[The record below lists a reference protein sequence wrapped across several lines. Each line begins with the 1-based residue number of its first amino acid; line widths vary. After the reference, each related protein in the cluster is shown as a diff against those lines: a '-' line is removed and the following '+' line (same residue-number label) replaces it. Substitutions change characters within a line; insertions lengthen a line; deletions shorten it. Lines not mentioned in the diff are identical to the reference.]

1 MPEFQTPEPIAVT
14 VDMAAG
20 SIRVIAG
27 DRSDTAVDVRPHTET
42 KDDDVRAAEE
52 TRVDYAAGRLTVKGP
67 KSWLRSLG
75 PGVGPAIDVTVELPE
90 GSSLDVSSWT
100 SLVCEGR
107 LGKVEVKTSLGDIRV
122 QSAAELR
129 AKTSMGDVTVG
140 RVDGRCDVDTSAG
153 TVRIGEVDGPAVA
166 KTSTGGLAVGEVTGE
181 LRLAT
186 SHGDI
191 TVDRALS
198 SVVAKTAAGS
208 VRIDHVVR
216 GHVQLDTS
224 YGDLTVGVN
233 DGTPAWL
240 DLNSKSGR
248 VHSELEA
255 STAPGEG
262 DEPVEIRGR
271 TVFGDILVRR
281 A

>member
-27 DRSDTAVDVRPHTET
+27 DRGDTTVDVRPHSET

-67 KSWLRSLG
+67 KSWLRSLR
-75 PGVGPAIDVTVELPE
+75 PGVGPAIDVTIELPE
-90 GSSLDVSSWT
+90 GSSLEVSSWT

-107 LGKVEVKTSLGDIRV
+107 LGRIDVKSSLGDIRV
-122 QSAAELR
+122 ESAAELR
-129 AKTSMGDVTVG
+129 AKTSMGDVIVG
-140 RVDGRCDVDTSAG
+140 RVDGPCDVDTSAG
-153 TVRIGEVDGPAVA
+153 TVRIGAVDGPAVA
-166 KTSTGGLAVGEVTGE
+166 KTSTGELAIGEVTGD

-198 SVVAKTAAGS
+198 SVAAKTAAGN
-208 VRIDHVVR
+208 VRVDHVVR
-216 GHVQLDTS
+216 GHVRLDTS
-224 YGDLTVGVN
+224 YGDIAVGVN
-233 DGTPAWL
+233 EGTAAWL
-240 DLNSKSGR
+240 DVSSTSGR
-248 VHSELEA
+248 VQSELEA
-255 STAPGEG
+255 SSTPREG

-271 TVFGDILVRR
+271 TQFGDIIVRR

>member
-1 MPEFQTPEPIAVT
+1 MPSFDTPEPVAVT

-20 SIRVIAG
+20 SVRVVAS
-27 DRSDTAVDVRPHTET
+27 DRTDTVVDVRPHNET
-42 KDDDVRAAEE
+42 RDEDVRAAEE
-52 TRVDYAAGRLTVKGP
+52 TRVDHAAGRLTVKGP
-67 KSWLRSLG
+67 KSWMRSLL
-75 PGVGPAIDVTVELPE
+75 PGVGPVIDVSIELPE
-90 GSSLDVSSWT
+90 GSSLDVTSWA
-100 SLVCEGR
+100 SLLCEGR
-107 LGKVEVKTSLGDIRV
+107 LGKVDVRSSLGDIRV

-153 TVRIGEVDGPAVA
+153 TVRVGEVDGPAVV
-166 KTSTGGLAVGEVTGE
+166 KTSMGELSIGEVTGE

-191 TVDRALS
+191 TVERALS
-198 SVVAKTAAGS
+198 SVVAKTSAGN
-208 VRIDHVVR
+208 VRVDHVVR
-216 GHVQLDTS
+216 GRVQLDTS

-233 DGTPAWL
+233 EGTAAWL
-240 DLNSKSGR
+240 DMSSRTGR

-255 STAPGEG
+255 SSAPREG
-262 DEPVEIRGR
+262 DETVEIRGR
-271 TVFGDILVRR
+271 TQFGDILVRR